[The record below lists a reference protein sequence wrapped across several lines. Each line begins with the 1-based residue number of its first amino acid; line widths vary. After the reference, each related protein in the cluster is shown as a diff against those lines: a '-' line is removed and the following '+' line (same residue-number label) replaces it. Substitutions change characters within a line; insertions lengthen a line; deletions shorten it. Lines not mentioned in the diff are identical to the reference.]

1 MTLLTSGRL
10 EPQRL
15 MNRDLGRRRFFVHP
29 PEPPKEQLMHP
40 PSDSVY
46 LGKTRLLGVPVY
58 WTYRNLANPHMLIC
72 GVTGCGKS
80 YTVKSFLTRAS
91 LVWGT
96 NALILDWAGEYGE
109 WVKQAGGKVV
119 ALGRGSYINLLD
131 LGGMKPIDRI
141 KQIVGALEILTDI
154 DEHPEQKR
162 LTEKAV
168 ERAYVERKIRLAER
182 PGKNA
187 MPPTLRD
194 VERILK
200 GWAKRE
206 SSTARREDLEGA
218 AYRIGKFTVKGN
230 DYFAERSTLGMEGLA
245 TSGLVCVDLHGLPSE
260 TFRSLAGLTIL
271 QFIKEQ
277 MRDEGWSPTKGI
289 KTFIVADE
297 AWKIAQDDKS
307 DLIAIVREGRKYQFG
322 LIVASQNPTDVNRAI
337 FSNVGTLVIMRLQ
350 LKELKDYVR
359 GSLDYSDFIQGE
371 IDRFGV
377 GDAALHMVFS
387 EKADFPQTFVLN
399 KIEGEEPLVALRILG
414 VDDMHTLEFEKDEF
428 RKKLVET
435 GLTDGQIKEVISGM
449 ERNDCSINA
458 LALVASL
465 EKYGFARPVIMAFL
479 RELGMHEKDL
489 IRLFFHLQRA
499 KMGVDA
505 DKISSLVV
513 ADA

>member
-1 MTLLTSGRL
+1 MTWLTSGRL
-10 EPQRL
+10 APQRM

-58 WTYRNLANPHMLIC
+58 WTYKNLANPHMLIC

-96 NALILDWAGEYGE
+96 NALILDWAGEYGD
-109 WVKQAGGKVV
+109 WVRQTGGKVV

-131 LGGMKPIDRI
+131 LGGMKPVDRI
-141 KQIVGALEILTDI
+141 KQIMGALEILTDI
-154 DEHPEQKR
+154 REHPEQGR

-168 ERAYVERKIRLAER
+168 ERAYEERKIKLAER
-182 PGKNA
+182 PGKNVK
-187 MPPTLRD
+187 PPTLKD

-200 GWAKRE
+200 GWAKK
-206 SSTARREDLEGA
+206 SSAARREELEGA
-218 AYRIGKFTVKGN
+218 QYRIGKFTAKGN
-230 DYFAERSTLGMEGLA
+230 DYFAERSTLGMERLA

-260 TFRSLAGLTIL
+260 AFRSLAGLTIL

-277 MRDEGWSPTKGI
+277 MRDEGWSPAKGI

-297 AWKIAQDDKS
+297 AWKIAQDDRS
-307 DLIAIVREGRKYQFG
+307 DLITIVREGRKYQFG

-337 FSNVGTLVIMRLQ
+337 FSNAGTLVIMRLQ
-350 LKELKDYVR
+350 LKEFKDYVR

-371 IDRFGV
+371 MDRFGV

-387 EKADFPQTFVLN
+387 EKADFPQTFVMD
-399 KIEGEEPLVALRILG
+399 KIDGEAPLVALRLEG
-414 VDDMHTLEFEKDEF
+414 VDGMQTLEFEKEEF

-435 GLTDGQIKEVISGM
+435 GLSDGQIKEVLSGM
-449 ERNDCSINA
+449 ERNDCSVSA

-465 EKYGFARPVIMAFL
+465 EKFGFARPVIMAFL
-479 RELGMHEKDL
+479 RELGMREKDL

-513 ADA
+513 AGA